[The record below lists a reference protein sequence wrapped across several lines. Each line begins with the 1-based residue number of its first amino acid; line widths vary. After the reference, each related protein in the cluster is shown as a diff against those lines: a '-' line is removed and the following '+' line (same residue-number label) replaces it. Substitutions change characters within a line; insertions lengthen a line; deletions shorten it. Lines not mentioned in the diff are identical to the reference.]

1 MIFIPIDEPGSMLS
15 SSVAEKRLEKLE
27 AHRENDQ
34 DEDEISCVRFL
45 PAEHWSQQRSLTVFE
60 SQLF

>member
-1 MIFIPIDEPGSMLS
+1 MLS

-45 PAEHWSQQRSLTVFE
+45 LAEHWSQPRSLTVFE